1 MLRIDVFI
9 SYSSKNS
16 EAAKAVCHALE
27 ENGVRCWMA
36 PRDIPPGC
44 KYGDMIDKAIVSAK
58 VFLLVYSADSLKSP
72 WCNGELN
79 VAFTEGKTIVP
90 YRIDS
95 APLEGAMR
103 VMLNQTHWIDSFPN
117 YKQHFAELTQTIC
130 SIVGVNADKGDESVG
145 EEEYGHDKVQ
155 ETVKVNDSEKLSK
168 KEWWVLI
175 GSALFGMLSLILPWM
190 YALLFVMLAQIVLFV
205 LYFQKRQ
212 NAKKGKPVKY
222 NLRMIRYMIA
232 GFSFSTMLLLLLGM
246 FC

>member
-1 MLRIDVFI
+1 MQIIDVFI

-44 KYGDMIDKAIVSAK
+44 KYGDLIDKAIVSAK

-130 SIVGVNADKGDESVG
+130 SIVGVNAGKGDEDAG
-145 EEEYGHDKVQ
+145 KKEEEHDKVQ
-155 ETVKVNDSEKLSK
+155 ETVKVNDSGKLSK
-168 KEWWVLI
+168 KEWWAVI
-175 GSALFGMLSLILPWM
+175 GFVLFGMFGLIFTLVM
-190 YALLFVMLAQIVLFV
+190 YVLN
-205 LYFQKRQ
+205 RH
-212 NAKKGKPVKY
+212 NAKKGKPIKY
-222 NLRMIRYMIA
+222 NPLMIRYMFIGILCWMA
-232 GFSFSTMLLLLLGM
+232 FMSLVGM